1 MPVEIERKFLVYKER
16 LPVFVRSIPMLQAYL
31 CVDPQRTIR
40 IRIADDQS
48 FLTIKGSIKGISRPE
63 FEYPV
68 PLDEARELLALAV
81 GYPVEKVRNE
91 VYEHGKKWEVDVFDG
106 LNSGLI
112 LAEIELESPDE
123 EIVLPEWVAEEVS
136 ADMRFLNSQLC
147 QKPFTKW

>member
-1 MPVEIERKFLVYKER
+1 MPVEIERKFLVHKEQ

-31 CVDPQRTIR
+31 CIDPQRTIR
-40 IRIADDQS
+40 VRIADNQA
-48 FLTIKGSIKGISRPE
+48 FLTIKGRMKGISRPE

-68 PLDEARELLALAV
+68 PLDEAKELLALAV

-91 VYEHGKKWEVDVFDG
+91 VYEHGKKWEVDVFEG

-123 EIVLPEWVAEEVS
+123 EIVFPEWVAEEVS
-136 ADMRFLNSQLC
+136 ADMRFYNSQLSLN
-147 QKPFTKW
+147 PFTRW